1 METNDIKTG
10 GSSRITQGTTNS
22 KRTDMKKALIAVT
35 TAFIALTTMF
45 NSAADAGFKAR
56 IGLGVLALAPH
67 VIAASKAN
75 SAKRRYR
82 KRKYQA
88 AKRRR
93 AKKKAYAKK
102 RSSKRTTVTKVKK
115 APTVV
120 DTSENENSTISMA
133 MVETAEN
140 DTETVFEEEETVAE
154 NTAEVTPAANNS
166 DQLGCKK
173 FFAAVGMTLTVP
185 CE

>member
-1 METNDIKTG
+1 
-10 GSSRITQGTTNS
+10 
-22 KRTDMKKALIAVT
+22 MKKALIAVT

-75 SAKRRYR
+75 SAKRKYR
-82 KRKYQA
+82 QRKYQA

-102 RSSKRTTVTKVKK
+102 RRSKRSTIAKVKTAPK
-115 APTVV
+115 AATVV
-120 DTSENENSTISMA
+120 DTSENENSTISTA
-133 MVETAEN
+133 MLETTEN
-140 DTETVFEEEETVAE
+140 DTQTVFEEEETVAE
-154 NTAEVTPAANNS
+154 NTAEVTPVAGNS

>member
-1 METNDIKTG
+1 
-10 GSSRITQGTTNS
+10 
-22 KRTDMKKALIAVT
+22 MKKALIAVT

-45 NSAADAGFKAR
+45 HSAADAGFKAR

-75 SAKRRYR
+75 SAKRKYR

-102 RSSKRTTVTKVKK
+102 RSSKRTTVAKVKK
-115 APTVV
+115 APKATTVV
-120 DTSENENSTISMA
+120 DTSENENSTISTA
-133 MVETAEN
+133 MVETTEN
-140 DTETVFEEEETVAE
+140 DTETVFEKEETVAE
-154 NTAEVTPAANNS
+154 NTVEATPVANNS